1 LFRQLAILLF
11 TFVATPAFGE
21 EGDVDAVVKGVEQ
34 AYKEVGTLR
43 ADFVQITRSKAM
55 GDETK
60 QRGRVMLKRPRM
72 MRWEFTQPAGKVFVT
87 NGDTMWIWSAA
98 ERQVIVSKG
107 AAGGGQGMAQL
118 LDDLNRLSELFDA
131 ELLPSEAGASTVSL
145 LLKPKSD
152 AGFQSVTLRL
162 AAKDYT
168 VKEVNMLDAFGNEV
182 ELSFKQVKNNVDI
195 DDAKFTFQIPAGAQV
210 LNADGP

>member
-1 LFRQLAILLF
+1 MFRRIAILLF
-11 TFVATPAFGE
+11 AFVAAPAFGE
-21 EGDVDAVVKGVEQ
+21 DRDLDTVIKGVEQ

-43 ADFVQITRSKAM
+43 ADFVQVTRSKAM

-60 QRGRVMLKRPRM
+60 QRGRVMLKRPKM

-87 NGDTMWIWSAA
+87 NGATMWIWSAA
-98 ERQVIVSKG
+98 EKQVIVSKG
-107 AAGGGQGMAQL
+107 AVGGGQGMAQL

-131 ELLPSEAGASTVSL
+131 ELLPSEGKENTISL

-152 AGFQSVTLRL
+152 AGFQSLTLRL
-162 AAKDYT
+162 VANDYT

-182 ELSFKQVKNNVDI
+182 ELSFKQVKNNVKI

>member
-1 LFRQLAILLF
+1 LFHRIAILLF

-21 EGDVDAVVKGVEQ
+21 EPDLDTVIKGVEM

-60 QRGRVMLKRPRM
+60 QRGRVMLKRPKM
-72 MRWEFTQPAGKVFVT
+72 MRWEFTQPSGKVFVT
-87 NGDTMWIWSAA
+87 NGDTMWVWSAA
-98 ERQVIVSKG
+98 EKQVIVSKG
-107 AAGGGQGMAQL
+107 VAGGSQGMAQL
-118 LDDLNRLSELFDA
+118 LDDLNRLGELFDA
-131 ELLPSEAGASTVSL
+131 ELLPNKGGANTISL
-145 LLKPKSD
+145 LLKPKND

-162 AAKDYT
+162 AANDYT
-168 VKEVNMLDAFGNEV
+168 VKEVNMTDAFGNEV